1 MAGRRESALDPS
13 TGPVAQF
20 AFELRKLRAEA
31 GSPTY
36 RAMAQRTAQGAST
49 LSQAAAGERLPTLP
63 VALAYVRA
71 CGGDETEWEARWR
84 EAAAEAAAE
93 PRTEGEDIRPPYRG
107 LTRFEPADVDLFFGR
122 GELTERLFQQA
133 SSRRFTAVFGPSGSG
148 KSSLLRA
155 GLIPRLRNT
164 GPTSPR
170 PATVRVLTPG
180 EHPLRTHTQRLM
192 PADGEGDTWLIV
204 DQFEELY
211 ALCADPAERDQ
222 FIDRL
227 LAATDPSSRLRVVIA
242 VRADFLGRC
251 AEHPRLTTALQDGT
265 VLAGPMSRDE
275 LREAIVKPAQAAGL
289 IVERQL
295 TTRILDEVEEE
306 PGALPLMSHALLE
319 TWRRRKGRA
328 LTAEAYD
335 AAGGLSGAIA
345 HTAEAVHT
353 DLTPSQADLARR
365 ILLRL
370 ITPGEGTPDTR
381 RPAPRFELDF
391 GDPIDTAT
399 VLEHL
404 ARARLL
410 ILEHDTVDLAHEALI
425 TGWPRLRNWIEQDRE
440 LIRLHHALTDA
451 ARTWTDLNRDA
462 GVLYRGSRLTAVE
475 EHLTPDH
482 LTSTERSFL
491 AASVAAR
498 EQERRTATRASR
510 RLRRLRTALS
520 LAAALILITATLAWQ
535 QSRSRDHEQALAEAR
550 RTAALADALRATDPA
565 TAMELSLASWR
576 LAHLPETRSALIG
589 AMTQREQDAFADP
602 DPNPTAER
610 YLGADGR
617 TLLSADTRQAVLW
630 DVRTHRRIA
639 AYPGLGE
646 ELTQAGALSSDNR
659 RLTLLGGDLPR
670 GSEQARSADQM
681 RVWDIRAGR
690 VEGPAFSAA
699 EGAEFGPSG
708 RTALLYG
715 TAGGRQV
722 VRLVD
727 VASRRVLL
735 RLRLDTASHVAGG
748 VPIPLSDWNAH
759 RVLRQRNLADYPFP
773 DAVVSADD
781 KLVALCRPGK
791 PVELWTV
798 TGRRR
803 LSAAWAPIA
812 TADDCLEEN
821 VRLTPDGR
829 RLVLLTT
836 SGVRIWDIASG
847 QRLPGISHKGLRE
860 VEFSGDG
867 TYMVASDADE
877 ILLWR
882 VGTGAPT
889 AATLVLRYPLPDESA
904 SELRI
909 DLQAQRISYLG
920 GRTENVVR
928 SLTLHGV
935 LTVNWQNTPVTAAA
949 FSPDGRTLATA
960 RLDRAFG
967 RTRFQVRNG
976 DRVTDL
982 PLVACPTP
990 PGEPRAPAPCT
1001 VLLAFRPDS
1010 RVLAYGVSNPSQSV
1024 PSEHVALWDIATR
1037 RVITIL
1043 PTARADSEHPGLLG
1057 NAVNGIAF
1065 GPHGTLLTSRPP
1077 VEEEIESWELSRK
1090 TMVRRTAGLGGEIL
1104 AVRPDDRLL
1113 VTSHGQLLD
1122 LRTGRVT
1129 RQTLTSGT
1137 VTALTFSPDGR
1148 YLAAGDESGQVTV
1161 WDRDVRRRRV
1171 VLPAIPA
1178 HTDDGTSGAVSALA
1192 FSPDDRTLATA
1203 KDDRT
1208 LHLWDNASNQS
1219 LGSSLPTSGDTV
1231 LALTFGQDGH
1241 TLHAAGEHIPL
1252 QLYGISPREVA
1263 AKICARLDEVPP
1275 TDWQTQVTSVPH
1287 QPLCPG

>member
-1 MAGRRESALDPS
+1 
-13 TGPVAQF
+13 
-20 AFELRKLRAEA
+20 
-31 GSPTY
+31 
-36 RAMAQRTAQGAST
+36 MAQRTGHGAST
-49 LSQAAAGERLPTLP
+49 LSQAAGGERLPTLP
-63 VALAYVRA
+63 VVLAYVRA
-71 CGGDETEWEARWR
+71 CGGDPEEWNERWR
-84 EAAAEAAAE
+84 EATAE
-93 PRTEGEDIRPPYRG
+93 PQGEYADAESPYRG
-107 LTRFEPADVDLFFGR
+107 LARFEPADAGLFFGR
-122 GELTERLFQQA
+122 DGLTERLFQQA

-155 GLIPRLRNT
+155 GLIPRLRST

-180 EHPLRTHTQRLM
+180 EHPMRTHTQRLM
-192 PADGEGDTWLIV
+192 AADGEGDTWLIV

-211 ALCADPAERDQ
+211 ALCTDPAERGQ

-227 LAATDPSSRLRVVIA
+227 LAATDPASRMRVVIA

-251 AEHPRLTTALQDGT
+251 AEHPHLTAALQDGT

-275 LREAIVKPAQAAGL
+275 LREAIVKPAQAAAL
-289 IVERQL
+289 LVERGL
-295 TTRILDEVEEE
+295 TTRILNEVEEE

-345 HTAEAVHT
+345 RTAEAVHT
-353 DLTPSQADLARR
+353 HLTPSQAELARH

-381 RPAPRFELDF
+381 RPAPRSELDF
-391 GDPIDTAT
+391 GEPVDTAT

-410 ILEHDTVDLAHEALI
+410 TLEHDTVNLAHEALI
-425 TGWPRLRNWIEQDRE
+425 TGWPRLREWIAQDRE
-440 LIRLHHALTDA
+440 LLRLHHALTDA

-462 GVLYRGSRLTAVE
+462 GALYRGSRLTAVE
-475 EHLTPDH
+475 ENLTPDH

-491 AASVAAR
+491 TASVAAR
-498 EQERRTATRASR
+498 EQERRTAARASR

-535 QSRSRDHEQALAEAR
+535 QNRSRDHEQALAQAR

-576 LAHLPETRSALIG
+576 LADLPETRSALTG

-602 DPNPTAER
+602 NPNPTAER

-617 TLLSADTRQAVLW
+617 TLLSADTRRVVLW

-639 AYPGLGE
+639 TYPGLGE

-659 RLTLLGGDLPR
+659 RLTLLGADLPR
-670 GSEQARSADQM
+670 GGDQARSADQM

-690 VEGPAFSAA
+690 VERPAFSAA
-699 EGAEFGPSG
+699 DGAEFGPSG
-708 RTALLYG
+708 RTVLLYG
-715 TAGGRQV
+715 TAGGRHV

-735 RLRLDTASHVAGG
+735 RLRLDTAPRDAGG
-748 VPIPLSDWNAH
+748 GTIPLSDWNMH
-759 RVLRQRNLADYPFP
+759 RVLRQRNFADYPFP
-773 DAVVSADD
+773 DAAVSADD
-781 KLVALCRPGK
+781 RLVALCRPGR
-791 PVELWTV
+791 PVELWSV
-798 TGRRR
+798 SGRRR
-803 LSAAWAPIA
+803 LPAAWAPTA

-821 VRLTPDGR
+821 VRFTPDGR

-847 QRLPGISHKGLRE
+847 KRLPGISHKGLRE

-882 VGTGAPT
+882 IGTGAST
-889 AATLVLRYPLPDESA
+889 AATLVLRYSLPDESA
-904 SELRI
+904 SDLRI
-909 DLQAQRISYLG
+909 DLEAQRISYLG
-920 GRTENVVR
+920 GRTESVVR

-935 LTVNWQNTPVTAAA
+935 LTANWQNTPVTTAA

-960 RLDRAFG
+960 RMDRASG
-967 RTRFQVRNG
+967 RTRIQVRNG

-982 PLVACPTP
+982 PPVACPAP
-990 PGEPRAPAPCT
+990 PGGGLRDPTPCT
-1001 VLLAFRPDS
+1001 VHLAFRPDS
-1010 RVLAYGVSNPSQSV
+1010 RVLAYGVSLRSLSV
-1024 PSEHVALWDIATR
+1024 PTEHIALWDIAAH
-1037 RVITIL
+1037 RVIATL
-1043 PTARADSEHPGLLG
+1043 PTAQTDHEHPSLPA
-1057 NAVNGIAF
+1057 NAINGIAF
-1065 GPHGTLLTSRPP
+1065 GPHGRLLTSRIP
-1077 VEEEIESWELSRK
+1077 VEEDIESWDLSRK
-1090 TMVRRTAGLGGEIL
+1090 TVVGRTAGLGGEIL
-1104 AVRPDDRLL
+1104 AVRPDQRLL

-1122 LRTGRVT
+1122 LRTGRVR
-1129 RQTLTSGT
+1129 RQALTSGD

-1161 WDRDVRRRRV
+1161 WDGSARRRRV
-1171 VLPAIPA
+1171 VLPAHPA
-1178 HTDDGTSGAVSALA
+1178 KAGDGASGAVSALA

-1203 KDDRT
+1203 AQDGT
-1208 LHLWDNASNQS
+1208 LRLWDNASNQS

-1231 LALTFGQDGH
+1231 LALAFGLDGR
-1241 TLHAAGEHIPL
+1241 TLHASGEHVPF
-1252 QLYGISPREVA
+1252 QLYRISPREVA
-1263 AKICARLDEVPP
+1263 TEVCARLDEVPP
-1275 TDWQTQVTSVPH
+1275 TDWQVHVTSVPR

>member
-1 MAGRRESALDPS
+1 
-13 TGPVAQF
+13 
-20 AFELRKLRAEA
+20 
-31 GSPTY
+31 
-36 RAMAQRTAQGAST
+36 MAQRTGHGAST
-49 LSQAAAGERLPTLP
+49 LSQAAAGERMPTLP

-71 CGGDETEWEARWR
+71 CGGDQTEWEERWH
-84 EAAAEAAAE
+84 EAAAKAAGE
-93 PRTEGEDIRPPYRG
+93 PRTDGEDAQPPYRG
-107 LTRFEPADVDLFFGR
+107 LARFEPADVDLFFGR
-122 GELTERLFQQA
+122 GKLTEHLFQQA

-155 GLIPRLRNT
+155 GLIPRLRNA
-164 GPTSPR
+164 GPTGPR

-180 EHPLRTHTQRLM
+180 EHPQRTHEQRLM
-192 PADGEGDTWLIV
+192 PAGGHEDTWLIV

-211 ALCADPAERDQ
+211 TLCTDPAEREQ

-227 LAATDPSSRLRVVIA
+227 LTATDSASRLRVVIA

-251 AEHPRLTTALQDGT
+251 AEHRRLTAALQDGT

-275 LREAIVKPAQAAGL
+275 LREAVVRPAQAAGL
-289 IVERQL
+289 NVKRGL
-295 TTRILDEVEEE
+295 TTRILDEVEGE

-335 AAGGLSGAIA
+335 GAGGLSGAIA
-345 HTAEAVHT
+345 RTAEAVHAR
-353 DLTPSQADLARR
+353 LTPSQSDLARR

-381 RPAPRFELDF
+381 RPAPRSELDF
-391 GDPIDTAT
+391 GDPVDTAT

-410 ILEHDTVDLAHEALI
+410 TLEDGTVDLAHEALI
-425 TGWPRLRNWIEQDRE
+425 TGWPRLREWIERDRE

-451 ARTWTDLNRDA
+451 ARTWADLGRDA
-462 GVLYRGSRLTAVE
+462 GALYRGSRLTAVE
-475 EHLTPDH
+475 EHLAPAH
-482 LTSTERSFL
+482 LTSAERSFL
-491 AASVAAR
+491 TASVTAR
-498 EQERRTATRASR
+498 EQERRAATRASR

-520 LAAALILITATLAWQ
+520 LAAALILVTATLAWQ

-576 LAHLPETRSALIG
+576 LADLPETRSALIG
-589 AMTQREQDAFADP
+589 AMTQKEQDAFVDPNADP
-602 DPNPTAER
+602 AAER

-617 TLLSADTRQAVLW
+617 TLLSADSRRVVLW
-630 DVRTHRRIA
+630 DVRTHRKIA
-639 AYPGLGE
+639 TYPGLGE
-646 ELTQAGALSSDNR
+646 ELSQAGALSSDNR

-670 GSEQARSADQM
+670 GGDQARRADQI
-681 RVWDIRAGR
+681 RVWDIRAGL
-690 VEGPAFSAA
+690 VERPAFSAA
-699 EGAEFGPSG
+699 DGAEFGPSG
-708 RTALLYG
+708 RTVLLYG
-715 TAGGRQV
+715 TAGGRHV

-735 RLRLDTASHVAGG
+735 RLRLDTVSHGAGAG
-748 VPIPLSDWNAH
+748 PIPLSDWNTH
-759 RVLRQRNLADYPFP
+759 RVLRQRSLSDYPFP
-773 DAVVSADD
+773 DAAVSADD
-781 KLVALCRPGK
+781 KLVALCRPGR

-803 LSAAWAPIA
+803 LSAAWAPTV

-847 QRLPGISHKGLRE
+847 KRLPGISHKGLRE
-860 VEFSGDG
+860 VEFSRDG
-867 TYMVASDADE
+867 TYLVASDADE

-882 VGTGAPT
+882 VGSGAST
-889 AATLVLRYPLPDESA
+889 APALVLRYPLPDETA

-909 DLQAQRISYLG
+909 DLKAQRISYLG
-920 GRTENVVR
+920 GSTEDVVR
-928 SLTLHGV
+928 SLTLHGA
-935 LTVNWQNTPVTAAA
+935 TANWQNTPVTAAA

-960 RLDRAFG
+960 RMDRASG
-967 RTRFQVRNG
+967 RTRFRVRTG

-982 PLVACPTP
+982 PPVSCPAP
-990 PGEPRAPAPCT
+990 PGEHRAPAPCT
-1001 VLLAFRPDS
+1001 VFLTFRPDS
-1010 RVLAYGVSNPSQSV
+1010 RVLAYGVSHPYESV
-1024 PSEHVALWDIATR
+1024 PPEHVALWDIAAH
-1037 RVITIL
+1037 RVIATL
-1043 PTARADSEHPGLLG
+1043 PTAETNREHPGLPS

-1065 GPHGTLLTSRPP
+1065 GPHGTLLTSRIPAD
-1077 VEEEIESWELSRK
+1077 EEIESWDLSRK
-1090 TMVRRTAGLGGEIL
+1090 TVVGRTAGVGGEIL
-1104 AVRPDDRLL
+1104 AVRPDRRLL

-1129 RQTLTSGT
+1129 RQVLTSGS

-1161 WDRDVRRRRV
+1161 WDGSVRRRRV
-1171 VLPAIPA
+1171 VLPAAPDRP
-1178 HTDDGTSGAVSALA
+1178 DDGASGTVSALA

-1203 KDDRT
+1203 EQDGT
-1208 LHLWDNASNQS
+1208 LRLWDNTSNQR

-1231 LALTFGQDGH
+1231 LALAFGPDSR
-1241 TLHAAGEHIPL
+1241 TLHASGEHVPL
-1252 QLYGISPREVA
+1252 QLFGISPREVA
-1263 AKICARLDEVPP
+1263 AKVCARLGEVPP
-1275 TDWQTQVTSVPH
+1275 TDWRTRVASVPD
-1287 QPLCPG
+1287 QLLCPR